1 MIEIEPGDIVR
12 MRGDPDN
19 PLMLVQHVGD
29 YVSCAWFDGNKTL
42 TQAGFAPE
50 YLMTVDIIPT
60 RATILERL
68 AAQEALTKQKDK
80 P

>member
-1 MIEIEPGDIVR
+1 MTEIKPGDIVR

-19 PLMLVQHVGD
+19 PIMLVQHVGD

-42 TQAGFAPE
+42 NQAGFDPE
-50 YLMTVDIIPT
+50 FLV
-60 RATILERL
+60 
-68 AAQEALTKQKDK
+68 KQKVE